1 MTRTARVSLVAMTI
15 VAAGVCTSL
24 GLWQGRRLAARRAAN
39 VEALAGRTQAVVDL
53 NLEPLSAA
61 GPQRRLRATGV
72 FDHARTFV
80 LRGRSDRDVPGVHVV
95 VPLLLDGRLEAIL
108 VNRGFVP
115 AHDAVRPDYAWDQ
128 TERVT
133 VEGIAF
139 PVPVTADSGTPLA
152 LDGSTTWHRLDLGAV
167 RARLPYPVSDLML
180 HQTEPDPRPEGAS
193 PYPRLATLPTLDDGP
208 HLSYMIQWFGLAA
221 ASLAFGVIFGVR
233 GGRSEK

>member
-1 MTRTARVSLVAMTI
+1 VTRTARVSLLAVTI
-15 VAAGVCTSL
+15 LAAGVCTSL
-24 GLWQGRRLAARRAAN
+24 GLWQGRRLSARRAAN
-39 VEALAGRTQAVVDL
+39 AEALAGRSQPVVDL
-53 NLEPLSAA
+53 NRSPLSDAS
-61 GPQRRLRATGV
+61 PQRRLRATGV

-95 VPLLLDGRLEAIL
+95 VPLRLEGRPEAIL

-115 AHDAVRPDYAWDQ
+115 AHDAVRPDYAWDR

-139 PVPVTADSGTPLA
+139 PVPVTTDSGTPLTMG
-152 LDGSTTWHRLDLGAV
+152 GSTTWRRLDLATV
-167 RARLPYPVSDLML
+167 RARLPYPVADLVL
-180 HQTEPDPRPEGAS
+180 HQTEPDRRPEGAS
-193 PYPRLATLPTLDDGP
+193 PYPRLAALPMLDDGP

-233 GGRSEK
+233 GVSSEQ